1 VRDSKSPDQIDP
13 PAQLGCHETK
23 LASQFSPRAF
33 GAASRGACV
42 PAPNPVNEE
51 KLKIAVFIDF
61 DNIQIGVRSTLSRDF
76 DLALVLE
83 ALKERGEVVTKIA
96 YGNWKRAGEL
106 TRTLTQNAVLMVQ
119 RDLTPR
125 GDKNG
130 ADINLALDAL
140 EMAINHPHINAFVVV
155 GGDSDFI
162 ALVEKLKQYNKAVFV
177 VGGRSFTSSVLQRN
191 CREFLA
197 YENLVEAVAP
207 DRRRDEGMRRREVYP
222 LQRAVPLVYRG
233 LKVLADREVQAQLG
247 LLKSTLIQLDST
259 FNERD
264 FGASSFRGFMQK
276 MADAGLLSVRQQGNS
291 YVVEP
296 LEREPASAAE
306 MPAEGGESRAETAPE
321 GAEGEAAPA
330 AYGEAESESEGAPAA
345 PPPPA
350 PPVASRPPEEAL
362 ELLQR
367 VLAPLRGTN
376 PRPLYLRN
384 VKQLLRAEAPSF
396 EEQQHGFASL
406 VDLLRAGQAQNWL
419 RLQRDRRGAL
429 RVFIPPIGGA
439 AAAASSGGEP
449 DGAAREP
456 GNRAEPRAAATPAAE
471 VDDDRQPAFPDAEPA
486 APAYAAAA
494 PARPEGQD
502 PEDSQIAVLGYYTG
516 IHGEATEEQPLS
528 LAAAVA
534 DGGRKKRSPRP
545 KPEGGPRRRKPKR

>member
-1 VRDSKSPDQIDP
+1 M
-13 PAQLGCHETK
+13 
-23 LASQFSPRAF
+23 
-33 GAASRGACV
+33 
-42 PAPNPVNEE
+42 NEE

-140 EMAINHPHINAFVVV
+140 EMAINHPHINAFVIV

-197 YENLVEAVAP
+197 YENLVEASPAG
-207 DRRRDEGMRRREVYP
+207 RRREEGARRREVFP
-222 LQRAVPLVYRG
+222 LTRAVPLVYRG

-264 FGASSFRGFMQK
+264 FGASSFRAFIQK
-276 MADAGLLSVRQQGNS
+276 MADAQLLTLRQQGNS
-291 YVVEP
+291 SLVEP
-296 LEREPASAAE
+296 LEREPGADAADAQASNEASGEGSGEAGGYANGEAGDFNSEAAYANPE
-306 MPAEGGESRAETAPE
+306 AGEGVGESR
-321 GAEGEAAPA
+321 GEARREA
-330 AYGEAESESEGAPAA
+330 AGEAGSDGGRPYPPAYPPYA
-345 PPPPA
+345 PPPP
-350 PPVASRPPEEAL
+350 PVATRPPEEAL
-362 ELLQR
+362 DLLQQI
-367 VLAPLRGTN
+367 LAPLKGTN

-384 VKQLLRAEAPSF
+384 VKQLLRTAAPSF
-396 EEQQHGFASL
+396 DEQQHGFASL
-406 VDLLRAGQAQNWL
+406 VDLLRAGQSQNWL

-429 RVFIPPIGGA
+429 RVFIPPSGGA
-439 AAAASSGGEP
+439 APEAGPETGTSADPSEEGTRADAATAAGNRGDYGVPAAS
-449 DGAAREP
+449 GAEDEDRQPVFADAP
-456 GNRAEPRAAATPAAE
+456 APRTPAA
-471 VDDDRQPAFPDAEPA
+471 
-486 APAYAAAA
+486 APPTGA
-494 PARPEGQD
+494 PE
-502 PEDSQIAVLGYYTG
+502 PEDSQIALLGYYDG
-516 IHGEATEEQPLS
+516 IHGEKSDEAELS

-534 DGGRKKRSPRP
+534 DSGGRKKRGSRKP
-545 KPEGGPRRRKPKR
+545 KSDGGAPARRRKPGPKR

>member
-1 VRDSKSPDQIDP
+1 M
-13 PAQLGCHETK
+13 
-23 LASQFSPRAF
+23 
-33 GAASRGACV
+33 
-42 PAPNPVNEE
+42 NEE

-61 DNIQIGVRSTLSRDF
+61 DNIQIGVRSTLNRDF

-140 EMAINHPHINAFVVV
+140 EMAINHSHINAFVIV

-197 YENLVEAVAP
+197 YENLVEATSPAE
-207 DRRRDEGMRRREVYP
+207 RRRDDGVRRREVFS
-222 LQRAVPLVYRG
+222 LSRAVPLVYRG
-233 LKVLADREVQAQLG
+233 LKVLTDREVQAQLG

-264 FGASSFRGFMQK
+264 YGASSFRGFMEK
-276 MADAGLLSVRQQGNS
+276 MAAAQLLTLRQQGNS
-291 YVVEP
+291 FVVEP
-296 LEREPASAAE
+296 LDREPIAELAAAE
-306 MPAEGGESRAETAPE
+306 LAATES
-321 GAEGEAAPA
+321 GEAMPLEPA
-330 AYGEAESESEGAPAA
+330 GEEFDSEAAASEASSA
-345 PPPPA
+345 PPPP
-350 PPVASRPPEEAL
+350 PPPTRPAEEAM

-367 VLAPLRGTN
+367 ILAPLQGTN

-384 VKQLLRAEAPSF
+384 VKQLLRVEAPNF
-396 EEQQHGFASL
+396 DEQQYGFGSI

-429 RVFIPPIGGA
+429 RVFLPPSGNATSPGNV
-439 AAAASSGGEP
+439 ASDG
-449 DGAAREP
+449 DGAAPRATSDIGNTAEP
-456 GNRAEPRAAATPAAE
+456 QPGAASADADHQTPFTDTAPSAAVPAVATVRAERS
-471 VDDDRQPAFPDAEPA
+471 
-486 APAYAAAA
+486 
-494 PARPEGQD
+494 D
-502 PEDSQIAVLGYYTG
+502 PEDSQIAVLGYYSG
-516 IHGEATEEQPLS
+516 VHGEGTEEAPLS
-528 LAAAVA
+528 IAAAIA
-534 DGGRKKRSPRP
+534 DGGRKKR
-545 KPEGGPRRRKPKR
+545 GPRKPKADGGSSGSHRRKPKR

>member
-1 VRDSKSPDQIDP
+1 M
-13 PAQLGCHETK
+13 
-23 LASQFSPRAF
+23 
-33 GAASRGACV
+33 
-42 PAPNPVNEE
+42 NEE

-61 DNIQIGVRSTLSRDF
+61 DNIQIGVRSTLNRDF
-76 DLALVLE
+76 DLGTVLE
-83 ALKERGEVVTKIA
+83 ALKERGEVVTKVA

-191 CREFLA
+191 CREFIA
-197 YENLVEAVAP
+197 YENLVEA
-207 DRRRDEGMRRREVYP
+207 DRRRDEPVRRRDVYP
-222 LQRAVPLVYRG
+222 LTRAVPLVYRS
-233 LKVLADREVQAQLG
+233 LKVLNEREVQPQLG

-264 FGASSFRGFMQK
+264 YGASSFRGFIQK
-276 MADAGLLSVRQQGNS
+276 LADAQLLVLRQQGNS

-296 LEREPASAAE
+296 LEREPASATAE
-306 MPAEGGESRAETAPE
+306 AAEVPVSEGTPAAEGGEI
-321 GAEGEAAPA
+321 APA
-330 AYGEAESESEGAPAA
+330 TGSEVVEATGNGNGNGGVAVAM
-345 PPPPA
+345 PA
-350 PPVASRPPEEAL
+350 PTPVPAPVPRPAPVQLGPPEEAMEAL
-362 ELLQR
+362 RR

-384 VKQLLRAEAPSF
+384 IKQLLRGEMANF
-396 EEQQHGFASL
+396 DEQAYGFGSL
-406 VDLLRAGQAQNWL
+406 VDLLRAGQSQGWL

-429 RVFIPPIGGA
+429 RVFLPSPPTA
-439 AAAASSGGEP
+439 AG
-449 DGAAREP
+449 
-456 GNRAEPRAAATPAAE
+456 T
-471 VDDDRQPAFPDAEPA
+471 
-486 APAYAAAA
+486 AAA
-494 PARPEGQD
+494 PAVEAPAANGAVGDVADAADPENANVKAVA
-502 PEDSQIAVLGYYTG
+502 PAPAEKAMEEDSQIALLGYYD
-516 IHGEATEEQPLS
+516 HARAAAEQQEEELS

-534 DGGRKKRSPRP
+534 DGGGRAKRARKPKSP
-545 KPEGGPRRRKPKR
+545 GGPRRGKKPAPR

>member
-1 VRDSKSPDQIDP
+1 M
-13 PAQLGCHETK
+13 
-23 LASQFSPRAF
+23 
-33 GAASRGACV
+33 
-42 PAPNPVNEE
+42 NEE

-191 CREFLA
+191 CREFIA
-197 YENLVEAVAP
+197 YDNLVEAISSPAE
-207 DRRRDEGMRRREVYP
+207 RRRDEGVRRREIYP
-222 LQRAVPLVYRG
+222 LTRAVALVYRG

-264 FGASSFRGFMQK
+264 YGASSFRHFMQK
-276 MADAGLLSVRQQGNS
+276 MADAQLLSLRQQGNS
-291 YVVEP
+291 FVVEP
-296 LEREPASAAE
+296 LEREPVA
-306 MPAEGGESRAETAPE
+306 GTE
-321 GAEGEAAPA
+321 GALEPANGEAAAAADAEGDGRPA
-330 AYGEAESESEGAPAA
+330 NDGYAAAEGDSEFSPPP

-350 PPVASRPPEEAL
+350 YVPPPPPVATRPPEEAM
-362 ELLQR
+362 EMLQR
-367 VLAPLRGTN
+367 ILAPLRGTN
-376 PRPLYLRN
+376 PKPLYLRN
-384 VKQLLRAEAPSF
+384 VKQLLRAESPSF
-396 EEQQHGFASL
+396 DEQQHGFASI

-429 RVFIPPIGGA
+429 RVFIPPTGVA
-439 AAAASSGGEP
+439 AAPAIM
-449 DGAAREP
+449 DGDGPAPAREI
-456 GNRAEPRAAATPAAE
+456 GNRAESARPAPALDE
-471 VDDDRQPAFPDAEPA
+471 DRQPNFGDAEPA
-486 APAYAAAA
+486 AA
-494 PARPEGQD
+494 PARGFTAETSSSD
-502 PEDSQIAVLGYYTG
+502 PEDSQIALLGYYDG
-516 IHGEATEEQPLS
+516 IHGEQNEEAPLS
-528 LAAAVA
+528 IAAAIA
-534 DGGRKKRSPRP
+534 DGGARKKRGPRKP
-545 KPEGGPRRRKPKR
+545 KPDGGAPNRRRKPKH